1 MRTIFTL
8 FFIIALAGK
17 LLAGQDDRGYLVRI
31 GQEAPDIELIYP
43 DGEGKIKFTLHRN
56 QGDYIALNAL
66 KMEEYSNL

>member
-43 DGEGKIKFTLHRN
+43 DGKTILSVIP
-56 QGDYIALNAL
+56 GDDIDALF
-66 KMEEYSNL
+66 